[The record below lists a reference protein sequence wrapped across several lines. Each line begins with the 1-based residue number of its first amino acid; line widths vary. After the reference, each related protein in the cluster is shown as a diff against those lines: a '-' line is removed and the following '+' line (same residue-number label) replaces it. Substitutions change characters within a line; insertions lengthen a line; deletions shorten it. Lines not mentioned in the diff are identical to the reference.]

1 MRKIIFILAAM
12 AVVASCSQ
20 SRKWTDK
27 EREEVRELVRNHR
40 DRVAIRHMEESNYQ
54 NLEQCVLTTIEE
66 TYPDYNQ
73 YNKLTGKTDTLNAV
87 ILSCLD
93 YTIGPNFEN
102 LPLLFPV
109 GQLQQAGVLPDS
121 VTDAQAAA
129 FYGCLAGKIKTIYG
143 TPGNFTSALFNDM
156 DVPMELS
163 GAMQACVRSVMGGV
177 STAVAEPNPAMKK
190 K

>member
-1 MRKIIFILAAM
+1 MLVPMAMPKLKIPEKM
-12 AVVASCSQ
+12 DMDTEVASKGDLLMISAW
-20 SRKWTDK
+20 S
-27 EREEVRELVRNHR
+27 
-40 DRVAIRHMEESNYQ
+40 
-54 NLEQCVLTTIEE
+54 
-66 TYPDYNQ
+66 
-73 YNKLTGKTDTLNAV
+73 DTLNAV

-163 GAMQACVRSVMGGV
+163 GAMQACVTSVMGGD
-177 STAVAEPNPAMKK
+177 STAVAQPNPAMKK